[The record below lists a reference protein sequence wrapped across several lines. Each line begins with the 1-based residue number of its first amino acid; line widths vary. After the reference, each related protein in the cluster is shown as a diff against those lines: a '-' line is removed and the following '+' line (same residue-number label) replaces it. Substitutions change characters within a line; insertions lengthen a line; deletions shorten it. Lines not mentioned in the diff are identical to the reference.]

1 MPMPR
6 ILTARKYKE
15 GNAIHKR
22 MLQRAAAGGQ
32 EGNENGKQLF
42 SKAGVRLTLRAKH
55 MYRKQLFSMAD
66 AW

>member
-1 MPMPR
+1 M
-6 ILTARKYKE
+6 LYTKE
-15 GNAIHKR
+15 CYR
-22 MLQRAAAGGQ
+22 ELQQVGKKV
-32 EGNENGKQLF
+32 NENGKQLF